1 MVALEVVQAASLL
14 DTAATVVL
22 VDILALEEAE
32 TPQAMATVAQVQ
44 VAEVQVAEGI
54 KHQQVV
60 ELEYKGKVLMVF
72 QPVVQ
77 ADLDLA
83 ELLLLLEHSLMVVLA
98 TDQATYKAVL
108 YA

>member
-1 MVALEVVQAASLL
+1 
-14 DTAATVVL
+14 
-22 VDILALEEAE
+22 
-32 TPQAMATVAQVQ
+32 
-44 VAEVQVAEGI
+44 
-54 KHQQVV
+54 
-60 ELEYKGKVLMVF
+60 MVF

>member
-1 MVALEVVQAASLL
+1 MVVLEVVQAASLL

-83 ELLLLLEHSLMVVLA
+83 EVVSLLVQHLLVQQD
-98 TDQATYKAVL
+98 TDQATYKAARCV
-108 YA
+108 